1 MSPWRKSNEPPQEA
15 VGGRGSKTEAIALR
29 PIKQRTFWTEAAQK
43 TKELVVGF
51 EHFLTNFIYMNVS
64 AVAIDVEGL

>member
-1 MSPWRKSNEPPQEA
+1 MSPRRKSDEPHQA
-15 VGGRGSKTEAIALR
+15 AARGRGRKTEAVALQ
-29 PIKQRTFWTEAAQK
+29 PIKQHTFWTEAAQK